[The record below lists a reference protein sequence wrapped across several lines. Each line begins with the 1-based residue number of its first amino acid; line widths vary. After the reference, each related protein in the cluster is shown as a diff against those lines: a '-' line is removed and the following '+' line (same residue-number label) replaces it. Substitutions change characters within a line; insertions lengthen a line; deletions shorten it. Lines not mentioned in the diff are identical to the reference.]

1 MVWRGLVHSRGF
13 AALAEALERHV
24 SPVAR
29 AVLQAPFVFGDT
41 TEQLRTP
48 RLSAPLRMASAAECI
63 RFERESFG
71 AFNQLM
77 AHLPPEKREAI
88 WDEAGSGDASVRRPT
103 GLPGA
108 MRTPSGSRRD
118 VRFLPGKGKTAPT
131 RHGFAERTMR
141 TISPALANLG
151 HPRRFLPQHYKEMDA
166 VRTGLHQPP
175 KWCY

>member
-88 WDEAGSGDASVRRPT
+88 WDEAEV
-103 GLPGA
+103 A
-108 MRTPSGSRRD
+108 MQVFEGPQG
-118 VRFLPGKGKTAPT
+118 FQAPC
-131 RHGFAERTMR
+131 E
-141 TISPALANLG
+141 PLLAVG
-151 HPRRFLPQHYKEMDA
+151 VM
-166 VRTGLHQPP
+166 
-175 KWCY
+175 